1 MTPICLQRKIIP
13 ALELRPPSAIPLLE
27 ADPVS
32 LVRDLMKAKYIKIS
46 TIIKTY
52 HKGQYAYENRKNAHC
67 SKTNT

>member
-32 LVRDLMKAKYIKIS
+32 LVRDLMKAKYPLLLKHITKVNMHMKIKRTLIAAKP
-46 TIIKTY
+46 TP
-52 HKGQYAYENRKNAHC
+52 EL
-67 SKTNT
+67 